1 MVGRRDDFRAAS
13 PFGDITK
20 PGYAIFNLASY
31 YTLPWRVPAVKD
43 LTLFG
48 RVENLFNRKYEE
60 IDGFRARPLNFSIG
74 VRSTFGS

>member
-1 MVGRRDDFRAAS
+1 
-13 PFGDITK
+13 
-20 PGYAIFNLASY
+20 
-31 YTLPWRVPAVKD
+31 LPWRVPAVKD

-60 IDGFRARPLNFSIG
+60 IDGFRAPPLNFLIG